1 MSKMNLPNKL
11 TVLRMI
17 MIPFFMFIIM
27 FPVLGQFWSRIVAAI
42 LFGLTALTDMLDGK
56 IARKHNLI
64 TDFGK
69 FLDPVADK
77 LMTIG
82 GYIAI
87 LTTISYDRVFFM
99 VFAWATFIV
108 ILREIAITSLR
119 MIVSN
124 GASVVIAA
132 AYLGKVKTVSQIVC
146 ILVMILEPAFFSEL
160 LPVVSQ
166 YHILSYI
173 SVAFMVFMTIWSGLD
188 YLKAYWPLLD
198 PEK

>member
-1 MSKMNLPNKL
+1 MKMNLPNKL
-11 TVLRMI
+11 TILRMI
-17 MIPFFMFIIM
+17 MSPFFMFIIM
-27 FPVLGQFWSRIVAAI
+27 FPVLGDFWSGIAAAI
-42 LFGLTALTDMLDGK
+42 IFGLTALTDMLDGK

-69 FLDPVADK
+69 FMDPVADK

-82 GYIAI
+82 GYIAL

-99 VFAWATFIV
+99 IFAWATFVV
-108 ILREIAITSLR
+108 ILREIAVTSLR

-124 GASVVIAA
+124 KNSVVIAA

-146 ILVMILEPAFFSEL
+146 ILVMILEPVFFGKIFIG
-160 LPVVSQ
+160 Q
-166 YHILSYI
+166 YHVLSYI

-188 YLKAYWPLLD
+188 YMKAYMPLLD

>member
-1 MSKMNLPNKL
+1 MKMNLPNKL
-11 TVLRMI
+11 TVLRMV

-27 FPVLGQFWSRIVAAI
+27 FPVLGDFWSRIAAAVI
-42 LFGLTALTDMLDGK
+42 FGLTALTDMLDGK

-87 LTTISYDRVFFM
+87 LSTITYDRVFYM

-119 MIVSN
+119 MIASS
-124 GASVVIAA
+124 GSSVVIAA
-132 AYLGKVKTVSQIVC
+132 AYLGKIKTVSQIVC
-146 ILVMILEPAFFSEL
+146 ILVMILEPAFFANTIINE
-160 LPVVSQ
+160 
-166 YHILSYI
+166 YHILSYV
-173 SVAFMVFMTIWSGLD
+173 SVAFMVFMTIWSGID

>member
-1 MSKMNLPNKL
+1 MKMNLPNKL

-27 FPVLGQFWSRIVAAI
+27 FPVLGQFWSRIAAAL

-56 IARKHNLI
+56 IARKHNLV

-69 FLDPVADK
+69 FMDPVADK

-82 GYIAI
+82 GYIAL

-99 VFAWATFIV
+99 VFAWATFVV
-108 ILREIAITSLR
+108 ILREIAVTSLR

-124 GASVVIAA
+124 KSGGVLAA
-132 AYLGKVKTVSQIVC
+132 AILGKIKTVSQIVC
-146 ILVMILEPAFFSEL
+146 ILVMILEPAFFGKTFIGE
-160 LPVVSQ
+160 
-166 YHILSYI
+166 YHVLSYVT
-173 SVAFMVFMTIWSGLD
+173 VAFMVFMTIWSGLD
-188 YLKAYWPLLD
+188 YVKAYWPLLD

>member
-1 MSKMNLPNKL
+1 MNLPNKL
-11 TVLRMI
+11 TVLRMV

-27 FPVLGQFWSRIVAAI
+27 FPVLGDFWSRIAAAVI
-42 LFGLTALTDMLDGK
+42 FGLTALTDMLDGK

-87 LTTISYDRVFFM
+87 LSTITYDRVFYM

-119 MIVSN
+119 MIASS
-124 GASVVIAA
+124 GSSVVIAA
-132 AYLGKVKTVSQIVC
+132 AYLGKIKTVSQIVC
-146 ILVMILEPAFFSEL
+146 ILVMILEPAFFANTIINE
-160 LPVVSQ
+160 
-166 YHILSYI
+166 YHILSYV
-173 SVAFMVFMTIWSGLD
+173 SVAFMVFMTIWSGID